1 MKPAFIQLQELASK
15 LEDYNKKY
23 IIAISEYIRMA
34 LSNKNNGIST
44 ENLSYVIG
52 QVLNSTYFS
61 YSKIIDFD
69 YDRNSFSRV
78 DRIIFSRIIS
88 NLINN
93 SIEANKNKI
102 DFRIKIITKVSFGNV
117 YVLIKDNGVGIP
129 RENIEKIFEKGY
141 SLNGSSGT
149 GLFFCR
155 EEVRK
160 YGGDIF
166 CYSDAKKTEF
176 KIKLPLCN
184 SAYNY
189 IASIYINNKSKI
201 IIVDDEYPEY
211 FKNIEGKIP
220 YNYYLK
226 DELSVAE
233 YFKLS
238 NIDRSNDIY
247 LIDYNFSRDFSGL
260 DIIKKYNLI
269 GQAYIITTI
278 ADNIRQ
284 SISEEYKEQIPVLD
298 KSMANFIQVK
308 NVRLFDYFV
317 LEDDMLICKIMN
329 DKAKLNKQ
337 RILIV
342 NNFLQ
347 FNMLKKVISKDNH
360 LVLDISIEGSR
371 LRGEQYIK
379 ELKEQGFLNISVQS
393 GYSNL
398 NLGDDINIIEKGSF

>member
-149 GLFFCR
+149 GLFFV
-155 EEVRK
+155 ERK
-160 YGGDIF
+160 LESMEGI
-166 CYSDAKKTEF
+166 YSA
-176 KIKLPLCN
+176 
-184 SAYNY
+184 
-189 IASIYINNKSKI
+189 
-201 IIVDDEYPEY
+201 
-211 FKNIEGKIP
+211 
-220 YNYYLK
+220 
-226 DELSVAE
+226 
-233 YFKLS
+233 
-238 NIDRSNDIY
+238 
-247 LIDYNFSRDFSGL
+247 
-260 DIIKKYNLI
+260 
-269 GQAYIITTI
+269 
-278 ADNIRQ
+278 
-284 SISEEYKEQIPVLD
+284 
-298 KSMANFIQVK
+298 
-308 NVRLFDYFV
+308 
-317 LEDDMLICKIMN
+317 
-329 DKAKLNKQ
+329 
-337 RILIV
+337 IL
-342 NNFLQ
+342 
-347 FNMLKKVISKDNH
+347 MLKRRN
-360 LVLDISIEGSR
+360 
-371 LRGEQYIK
+371 LR
-379 ELKEQGFLNISVQS
+379 
-393 GYSNL
+393 
-398 NLGDDINIIEKGSF
+398 